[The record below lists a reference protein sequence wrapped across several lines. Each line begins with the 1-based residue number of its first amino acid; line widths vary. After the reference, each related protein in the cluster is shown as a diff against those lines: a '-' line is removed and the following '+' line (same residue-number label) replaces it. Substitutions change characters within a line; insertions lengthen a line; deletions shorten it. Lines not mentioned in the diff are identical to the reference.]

1 MNLRWMILGAILLST
16 LPFNAKADQVNNEC
30 FSVSSSLPNKV
41 IEVCSIFLNS
51 NPEKRFVVRALNRR
65 ALAFRATN
73 DLTRA
78 LSDFDTIITLTKE
91 AGYFDNRQSVYRLLG
106 RYDEALKD
114 ANEAVSLAP
123 NSAYVYHSR
132 GTVLLEMGRYDEAV
146 DNFTRAF
153 ELEPGHVFDLYDR
166 GRAHHFARRFDLAIQ
181 DFTQVLK
188 LDPAFPAL
196 RERAVA
202 LMNSQELAAAEEDI
216 KNYLSAR
223 PNDYAAQKI
232 AEQIALRRTPQ
243 YFDAQS
249 PKVSSKGRRV
259 ALVMGN
265 SAYTNAP
272 SLSNPRND
280 AGDIAEAL
288 RQRGFVVI
296 TGFDLNKGDM
306 EKLLYRFASNLDAAD
321 VALFFYAGHGLQ
333 VNGINYLVPVD
344 AKIDSPLALDFE
356 LIKMDLVQHVMEQ
369 KPNISNIVILD
380 ACRNNPLT
388 RNLASYT
395 GARSLEIGQGLA
407 QFTASVGTLIAFST
421 QPGNVALDG
430 EGRNSP
436 FSEALAQQ
444 LRFGGDRED
453 IYDVLIN
460 VRNQV
465 MRSTENRQVPWE
477 HSALRSHFYF

>member
-1 MNLRWMILGAILLST
+1 
-16 LPFNAKADQVNNEC
+16 
-30 FSVSSSLPNKV
+30 
-41 IEVCSIFLNS
+41 
-51 NPEKRFVVRALNRR
+51 
-65 ALAFRATN
+65 
-73 DLTRA
+73 
-78 LSDFDTIITLTKE
+78 
-91 AGYFDNRQSVYRLLG
+91 
-106 RYDEALKD
+106 
-114 ANEAVSLAP
+114 
-123 NSAYVYHSR
+123 
-132 GTVLLEMGRYDEAV
+132 
-146 DNFTRAF
+146 
-153 ELEPGHVFDLYDR
+153 
-166 GRAHHFARRFDLAIQ
+166 
-181 DFTQVLK
+181 
-188 LDPAFPAL
+188 
-196 RERAVA
+196 
-202 LMNSQELAAAEEDI
+202 MNSQELAAAAEDI
-216 KNYLSAR
+216 KNYLSAQ

-388 RNLASYT
+388 RNLASHT